1 MAQAIEAHML
11 PVLKDIYVMELK
23 GMTTIGVRAIGHAV
37 IKGCPQLERIVLNQN
52 KVDKK
57 DMLEILLKAGGHKAS
72 IHLRD

>member
-37 IKGCPQLERIVLNQN
+37 IKGCPQLERNR
-52 KVDKK
+52 
-57 DMLEILLKAGGHKAS
+57 LEPKRGG
-72 IHLRD
+72 